1 MGQAFEPDML
11 RFHETSTYGP
21 IDSALAEQWRSKA
34 SVAELSQVEAK
45 LGPLLA
51 QKGYAPSVAPQIT
64 LVPLAR
70 RLLWVRNK
78 AATIRMLVDTYGLPL
93 YLRRKLRQFFGPV
106 AGLDDALHRK
116 WEVDRQRIK

>member
-1 MGQAFEPDML
+1 ML

-51 QKGYAPSVAPQIT
+51 QKAKLGPLLAQKGYVPSGAPQIT
-64 LVPLAR
+64 LGPLAR

-78 AATIRMLVDTYGLPL
+78 AATIRMSVDTYGLPL
-93 YLRRKLRQFFGPV
+93 YL
-106 AGLDDALHRK
+106 
-116 WEVDRQRIK
+116 